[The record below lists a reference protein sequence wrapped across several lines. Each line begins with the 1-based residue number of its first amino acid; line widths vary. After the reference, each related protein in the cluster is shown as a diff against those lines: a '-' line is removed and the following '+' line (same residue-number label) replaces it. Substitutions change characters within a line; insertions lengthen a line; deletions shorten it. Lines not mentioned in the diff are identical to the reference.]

1 MPTQNWWAFFVQM
14 IHFLLNWYIF
24 SELFMVI
31 FRTHHFKSPSGRP
44 KSPAPIGAK
53 VDTGWS
59 LSHPSE
65 PWTILRWSREAFCFK
80 HRCSIGK
87 MFLFLVLLWLLWLLY
102 WSFLLLLLLFVVV
115 VAAAVVVLVIFFV
128 AVVVCCGCCC
138 NCCLLWLSLLLQIAV
153 LPLSILRIQP
163 CIQLGFAQMGHDLV
177 VPF

>member
-1 MPTQNWWAFFVQM
+1 M
-14 IHFLLNWYIF
+14 IKG
-24 SELFMVI
+24 S
-31 FRTHHFKSPSGRP
+31 
-44 KSPAPIGAK
+44 
-53 VDTGWS
+53 
-59 LSHPSE
+59 
-65 PWTILRWSREAFCFK
+65 ILKK

-115 VAAAVVVLVIFFV
+115 VAAAVVLVVFIV

-153 LPLSILRIQP
+153 LPLSIQP

-177 VPF
+177 VPFNHKTAEQYIPED